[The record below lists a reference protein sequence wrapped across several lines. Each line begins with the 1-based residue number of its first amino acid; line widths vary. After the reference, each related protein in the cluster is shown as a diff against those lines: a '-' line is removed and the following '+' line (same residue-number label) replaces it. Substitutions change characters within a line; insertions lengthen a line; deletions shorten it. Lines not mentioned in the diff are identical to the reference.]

1 MTQIEI
7 REFQYPAD
15 YDRVIDL
22 WNSAG
27 SGVHVGPS
35 DTPQELQKKLKRD
48 PDLFLVAA
56 SGEEIVGS
64 AIGGFDGRRGM
75 IYHVA
80 VAPAHRRQG
89 LATRLMREIEE
100 RLRAKGCI
108 KCYLLVFPDNADAI
122 EFYKQIGWNVM
133 SNVIFAKEFSVS

>member
-15 YDRVIDL
+15 YDRVIGL

-64 AIGGFDGRRGM
+64 AMGGFDGRRGM

-122 EFYKQIGWNVM
+122 EFYKQSGWNVL
-133 SNVIFAKEFSVS
+133 SNVVFAKEFSVS